1 MHGCNDRFSPEARRE
16 RRINKHS
23 ARHCKD
29 FANPALRNT
38 ILMGGANTG
47 VFTLDVGFGQESI
60 DKLGEYLRGLD
71 DWEFTCVYVL
81 STAVKSLL
89 LARSVL
95 EGKVSIQEGK
105 WWQGFLSERY
115 AAPTDR
121 QTD

>member
-1 MHGCNDRFSPEARRE
+1 MDEPGTKLSDAHRDGWKPVLDYFNDDLGVELNMNESFIPE
-16 RRINKHS
+16 
-23 ARHCKD
+23 D
-29 FANPALRNT
+29 QP
-38 ILMGGANTG
+38 
-47 VFTLDVGFGQESI
+47 QESI

-105 WWQGFLSERY
+105 WWRGILSERY

>member
-1 MHGCNDRFSPEARRE
+1 MCWVDEPGTKLADAHREGWKPVLDYFNDDLGVELNKNESFIPE
-16 RRINKHS
+16 
-23 ARHCKD
+23 D
-29 FANPALRNT
+29 QP
-38 ILMGGANTG
+38 
-47 VFTLDVGFGQESI
+47 QESI

-105 WWQGFLSERY
+105 WWQGFLSESY
-115 AAPTDR
+115 AAPTHR

>member
-1 MHGCNDRFSPEARRE
+1 MCWVDEPGTKLADAHRDGWKPVLDYFNDDLGVELNKNESFIPE
-16 RRINKHS
+16 
-23 ARHCKD
+23 D
-29 FANPALRNT
+29 QP
-38 ILMGGANTG
+38 
-47 VFTLDVGFGQESI
+47 QESI

-81 STAVKSLL
+81 STAIKSLL